1 MDIKPSTMADMK
13 KKGNENS
20 EKEGNSVKKIKIVQD
35 ELYLNNMKNVK
46 KRIILIIRVICAHV
60 FSAPFLEITNNNKEE
75 KEVRT
80 FEDVLIGVMNDRFR
94 TVEEVFKELSD
105 IIEETVIAYPQQK
118 KLKILSCGLRFTQ
131 DDVSIMA
138 AILRRKLN
146 MFKNIFLPTEAMSKQ
161 SLIPHEKTT
170 NKVKYSDFQSPIR
183 NIYNPSIDIHFY
195 IAAYYFYKM
204 IESESSPIA
213 TRRLKDL
220 NKAIKSIEY
229 IENERLELA
238 YETQKRKFQ
247 EECKL
252 EKDGK
257 VKELFLFHG
266 TSENAAGRISKQNF
280 IIETESEM
288 RKKPMYFGRGVYF
301 SEYPALSLRYGST
314 LLLSKVLPGR
324 AQRFNPYGP
333 IIPPIPE
340 YYDSREVAPYGQNM
354 FHIIKNTSQILPYCI
369 IYINPECLTNELVNH
384 VISCI

>member
-1 MDIKPSTMADMK
+1 MADLK
-13 KKGNENS
+13 KKENENS
-20 EKEGNSVKKIKIVQD
+20 EEEENSVKRIKIVED

-46 KRIILIIRVICAHV
+46 KRITLIIRVICAHV
-60 FSAPFLEITNNNKEE
+60 FSAPFLEMTNSNKEE

-80 FEDVLIGVMNDRFR
+80 FEDVLIGVNNDQFR
-94 TVEEVFKELSD
+94 TVEAVFKELSD

-118 KLKILSCGLRFTQ
+118 KLKILNCGLRFTQ

-146 MFKNIFLPTEAMSKQ
+146 MFKKIFLPTEAMSKQ
-161 SLIPHEKTT
+161 SLIPHEKTI
-170 NKVKYSDFQSPIR
+170 NKVKYSDFQSPTR
-183 NIYNPSIDIHFY
+183 NISNRSIDIHFY

-204 IESESSPIA
+204 IDSESSPIA

-238 YETQKRKFQ
+238 YETQRRKFR
-247 EECKL
+247 EEGKL
-252 EKDGK
+252 ENDGR

-266 TSENAAGRISKQNF
+266 TSENASGRISKQNF
-280 IIETESEM
+280 IIESENEM

-301 SEYPALSLRYGST
+301 SELPALSLRYGST
-314 LLLSKVLPGR
+314 LLLSKVLLGR
-324 AQRFNPYGP
+324 AQRYNPYGP
-333 IIPPIPE
+333 IVPSIPE
-340 YYDSREVAPYGQNM
+340 YYDSRDIAPLGQNM

-369 IYINPECLTNELVNH
+369 IHINPECLTNELVKQ
-384 VISCI
+384 VITCK